1 MTILLLLV
9 ITIGIRHA
17 FEPDHIAAVLTISAQ
32 SDSLTATAKQGAI
45 WGFGHSITLFIFSL
59 ILVGMQIKIDA
70 SVFITFECLVGI
82 ALIFM
87 GISVIKNYN
96 ITRTNK
102 DKYKNNTRWM
112 IAQENKLSLKTFLI
126 GLLHGAAGSGV
137 IITIITSKFDTM
149 SLKFTY
155 IAVFSI
161 FLIISMAL
169 LSILMSMPIQRKIN
183 FIPLRYFN
191 IGIGAIAIFVGVKM
205 LYAFS
210 VQLNALLLI

>member
-17 FEPDHIAAVLTISAQ
+17 FEPDHIAAVLTLSSQ
-32 SDSLTATAKQGAI
+32 SDSLSATAKQGAI
-45 WGFGHSITLFIFSL
+45 WGVGHSITLCIFSL
-59 ILVGMQIKIDA
+59 ILVGMQIEINE
-70 SVFITFECLVGI
+70 SVFITSECLVGL

-87 GISVIKNYN
+87 GIGVIKNYN
-96 ITRTNK
+96 KNCTNK
-102 DKYKNNTRWM
+102 IKNKNNSRWM
-112 IAQENKLSLKTFLI
+112 IQQENKLSLKTFFI

-137 IITIITSKFDTM
+137 IITIITSEIESI

-155 IAVFSI
+155 IAAFSF

-169 LSILMSMPIQRKIN
+169 LSILMGMPLQRKIN
-183 FIPLRYFN
+183 LIPMRYIN
-191 IGIGAIAIFVGVKM
+191 IGIGTIAVLIGVKM

-210 VQLNALLLI
+210 IQMNALLLI

>member
-1 MTILLLLV
+1 MTILFILV

-17 FEPDHIAAVLTISAQ
+17 FEPDHIAAVLTISSQ

-45 WGFGHSITLFIFSL
+45 WGVGHSITLFIFSL
-59 ILVGMQIKIDA
+59 ILVGMQIEINE

-96 ITRTNK
+96 ISCTNK
-102 DKYKNNTRWM
+102 IKIKNNSRW
-112 IAQENKLSLKTFLI
+112 ITSQENKLSLKAFFI
-126 GLLHGAAGSGV
+126 GLLHGAAGSGL
-137 IITIITSKFDTM
+137 IITIITSKIESI

-155 IAVFSI
+155 IAIFSF

-169 LSILMSMPIQRKIN
+169 LSTLMSMPLQRKISL
-183 FIPLRYFN
+183 IPMRYIN
-191 IGIGAIAIFVGVKM
+191 IGIGTIAVLVGIKM

-210 VQLNALLLI
+210 LQMNALHLI